1 MLNGVLLKKLASLE
15 QILTEL
21 QSLGLISAA
30 DLQTDWKTRRAI
42 ERSLQ
47 LAIEIIIDSCQR
59 ILSVRGETPAAT
71 AGDAVDRCIALG
83 AFADRPA
90 YRQMVRF
97 RNLIVHK
104 YDIVESAVLAE
115 IVNERLSDLADWR
128 REVLDYVANRS

>member
-21 QSLGLISAA
+21 QSLGLIRAA

-59 ILSVRGETPAAT
+59 ILSVRGE
-71 AGDAVDRCIALG
+71 
-83 AFADRPA
+83 
-90 YRQMVRF
+90 
-97 RNLIVHK
+97 
-104 YDIVESAVLAE
+104 
-115 IVNERLSDLADWR
+115 
-128 REVLDYVANRS
+128 VLDYVANRS